1 MGIQSPITSNR
12 LHSNLLTIQKMK
24 FMIFSLLAW
33 PSAKST
39 PLPNSLEASDFQV
52 VAVLALAMVLLDLV
66 EFLPT
71 DWPPAALKMADS
83 ALPTDSVPPVPLLSA
98 SSLTETEE
106 ANLSENKSLIFV
118 WSKCS

>member
-1 MGIQSPITSNR
+1 MGIQSPITSTR

-24 FMIFSLLAW
+24 FMIFSLLVLAICQINAA
-33 PSAKST
+33 PQFFGGFG
-39 PLPNSLEASDFQV
+39 LPV

-71 DWPPAALKMADS
+71 DWPSAALKMADS

-106 ANLSENKSLIFV
+106 ANLSENKSPIFV